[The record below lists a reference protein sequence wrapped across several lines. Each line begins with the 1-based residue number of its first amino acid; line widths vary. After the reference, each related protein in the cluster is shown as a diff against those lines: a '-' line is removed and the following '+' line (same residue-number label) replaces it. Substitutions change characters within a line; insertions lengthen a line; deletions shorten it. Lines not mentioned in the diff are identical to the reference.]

1 MSHPSLDITGSS
13 GAELEG
19 KRLILCVA
27 GSVAAYKAIELARLL
42 MRHGADV
49 TCVESPAAA
58 RLIRPAYLKWA
69 TGNDVITR
77 LTGDLEHIRLADY
90 GKSDAII
97 VYPGTAN
104 TLGKLACG
112 IDDTPISTI
121 LTVGFGAKI
130 PIVMCLAMHAA
141 MYENAS
147 VKRNIRFLKNRVA
160 FLDPQITEGK
170 AKAPEPEDVL
180 HHMLERFGRSGV
192 LAGRRVLMT
201 AGPTTEHIDPVR
213 VITNLSTGL
222 TGTLL
227 AQRLVSAGSYVTMIY
242 GPGSAE
248 PPRGASVIRVS
259 SYQDM
264 ASALQKQLRKKWD
277 VVIMAAAVSDYA
289 PKAKKKKIESAD
301 AEIQVT
307 LRRTPK
313 LLPGVRKSQKDA
325 VIVGFK
331 AEADVSEAVMMRRA
345 RKRMAEAGADIMV
358 ANDIGTK
365 YRKDPAKNSV
375 IILDR
380 DSATP
385 SGRRPK
391 REIAEIILDK
401 IKEKIAEK

>member
-1 MSHPSLDITGSS
+1 MNHPSFDITGSS

-19 KRLILCVA
+19 KKLVLCVA

-49 TCVESPAAA
+49 TCVASQAAT
-58 RLIRPAYLKWA
+58 RLIRPAYFKWA
-69 TGNDVITR
+69 TGNDVITK

-147 VKRNIRFLKNRVA
+147 VQRNIKFLNDHIA
-160 FLDPQITEGK
+160 FLDPKIIEGK

-180 HHMLERFGRSGV
+180 NYMLERFGRSSI

-201 AGPTTEHIDPVR
+201 AGPTIEHIDPVR
-213 VITNLSTGL
+213 VITNLSTGM

-227 AQRLVSAGSYVTMIY
+227 AQLLVSAGAHVTMIY

-248 PPRGASVIRVS
+248 PPRGAFVIRVATYS
-259 SYQDM
+259 EM
-264 ASALQKQLRKKWD
+264 ASALREQLQERWD
-277 VVIMAAAVSDYA
+277 IVIMAAAISDYLPRA
-289 PKAKKKKIESAD
+289 RKRKMESSD
-301 AEIQVT
+301 LKIQVT
-307 LRRTPK
+307 LSRAPK
-313 LLPGVRKSQKDA
+313 LLYSIRKSQKDA
-325 VIVGFK
+325 LVVGFK
-331 AEADVSEAVMMRRA
+331 AEVDVSESVLISRA
-345 RKRMAEAGADIMV
+345 KKRMAESGADIMI

-365 YRKDPAKNSV
+365 YRKDPTKNSI

-380 DSATP
+380 NSASP
-385 SGRRPK
+385 SGRRLK
-391 REIAEIILDK
+391 QKIAEIILDK
-401 IKEKIAEK
+401 IKEKMAEK